1 MATDVC
7 DALLWKTV
15 WKVGDRNK
23 LDGLLFSYE
32 VYTISKLP
40 KKQEENSVLDKFSA
54 WQQL

>member
-15 WKVGDRNK
+15 WKVEDRNN

-40 KKQEENSVLDKFSA
+40 KKQQENSVLDKFSGL
-54 WQQL
+54 QQL